1 VYLVSSWTQKC
12 IQSLESKTRRSDI
25 TAPARLQ
32 TSSSDIQR
40 VIIKLYTKS
49 TQKSTDNSGNRG
61 SHTDRFS
68 CQRGRLSLLLRS
80 FVSNCP
86 TGGHEPPVCVPTTV
100 NCMRQRFLHKPESI
114 TNKHRLQINN
124 LCHCDSYSYL
134 TTPKMT
140 GTDNFLSSLSPLRM
154 RHVVPTRLVQIPSK
168 PSTHR
173 RHVCS
178 LTILCVQVRRIQ

>member
-1 VYLVSSWTQKC
+1 M
-12 IQSLESKTRRSDI
+12 
-25 TAPARLQ
+25 
-32 TSSSDIQR
+32 
-40 VIIKLYTKS
+40 
-49 TQKSTDNSGNRG
+49 
-61 SHTDRFS
+61 
-68 CQRGRLSLLLRS
+68 
-80 FVSNCP
+80 SNCP

-100 NCMRQRFLHKPESI
+100 NCMRQQHFLHKPESI

-140 GTDNFLSSLSPLRM
+140 GTDNFLPSLSPLRM

-178 LTILCVQVRRIQ
+178 LTIMCVQVRRIQQNSLVCTVTRLLAGYPMNHDQIPPTDKRLSSSSK